1 MASRQEKYNAVSKVF
16 TRDLVDTFLLL
27 TIFSSRRPLALEH
40 DPRRRYT
47 HMNGKSRCFDQVLA
61 TMLYGRDR
69 KEDWMISLSITH
81 EI

>member
-1 MASRQEKYNAVSKVF
+1 
-16 TRDLVDTFLLL
+16 
-27 TIFSSRRPLALEH
+27 
-40 DPRRRYT
+40 
-47 HMNGKSRCFDQVLA
+47 MNGKSRCFDQVLA